1 MNTENKQVKA
11 KHTAPHI
18 PHNVNFELE
27 DKQEVMLTTGTIA
40 KKLLEQD
47 AQAKVI
53 EAVESIADVVDFYS
67 TIKTIE
73 LVVVTS
79 KDKLSETIQEQKSTF
94 KRDVICIESGERLSF
109 KDSIKLN
116 ARMLVLTNENTYKN
130 ALAFAIQSTINIK
143 TSEARLAKM
152 LAELGM
158 AEPLIKDVMS
168 RKNWKLEKA
177 VKKNLFLPKLNNIL
191 NINNISEMSKSVAMA
206 IKAKTGAGKNV
217 ALMDPAIK
225 EAIEAGK
232 KVVFITS
239 RKSIINKNTKTH
251 EGTGAGFTSY
261 EAGPAIINA
270 MNPQAFAVCINSLAN
285 KVNLEEA
292 LSAYLVVVDE
302 GESCIRDMLMGNDS
316 ESSKNRMSKKARKL
330 IISAFARVLKSA
342 PNLIFAD
349 ADISPLTVEFLLS
362 VRPDIQIFNME
373 QDYSDITASV
383 ATKEMVLMEAECAI
397 KANTQ
402 PVVVMFDKLKDLN
415 AFLKGLRLNDETAL
429 KDGILVLSSDT
440 SERKEQ
446 QEFIVNP
453 DAVLAQTQ
461 YRAILC
467 TPTLG
472 RGVSITHHYTD
483 KVFIIANGVLDPAS
497 MIQLPRRF
505 RTATE
510 FVFGVNTDYKIAVDY
525 VANLSTAEASEDAE
539 FDLMLAK
546 YKTEHELLTSN
557 IAITLHEALRALKFT
572 MVEHASLDASEDEMK
587 EAKSKASKNRK
598 AAKKEHIESI
608 LAAQDKTE
616 SEVKVL
622 ENKKA
627 KTRQERF
634 ELERHIIQK
643 KTGIKDIAKADI
655 DFCNKFSL
663 SVYNLLTSAKQVS
676 PLVYNAF
683 EKVTINKFG
692 HREIAVNK
700 SIAVDIIKDLQVNS
714 NSVNEYLPEN
724 QRISSKM
731 RPCDAQKIVKELLE
745 MAGFRSKRSSRVIDG
760 EKVSVNV
767 FTLSPLAVKNAEY
780 FKNN

>member
-27 DKQEVMLTTGTIA
+27 DKQEVMLTTDAIA

-53 EAVESIADVVDFYS
+53 EAVESITDVVDFYS
-67 TIKTIE
+67 AIKTIE

-79 KDKLSETIQEQKSTF
+79 KDKLSETIQEQKATF
-94 KRDVICIESGERLSF
+94 KRDVICLESGERFSF

-116 ARMLVLTNENTYKN
+116 ARMLVLTSEDTYKN
-130 ALAFAIQSTINIK
+130 ALAFAIQSTVNIK
-143 TSEARLAKM
+143 TSEARLVKV

-158 AEPLIKDVMS
+158 TEPLIKDVMS

-177 VKKNLFLPKLNNIL
+177 VKGNLFLPKLKNIS
-191 NINNISEMSKSVAMA
+191 NISDISEMSKSVAMA

-251 EGTGAGFTSY
+251 EGTGVGFTSY
-261 EAGPAIINA
+261 EVGPAIINA
-270 MNPQAFAVCINSLAN
+270 MNPQAFAVCINSLGN

-292 LSAYLVVVDE
+292 LSADLIVIDE
-302 GESCIRDMLMGNDS
+302 GESCVRDMLMSNDS

-330 IISAFARVLKSA
+330 IIDALARVIKSA

-362 VRPDIQIFNME
+362 VRPDIQIFNMK

-383 ATKEMVLMEAECAI
+383 ATKEMVLLEAECAI

-415 AFLKGLRLNDETAL
+415 AFLKGLKLNDETAL
-429 KDGILVLSSDT
+429 KEGILVLSSDT

-446 QEFIVNP
+446 QEFIINP

-483 KVFIIANGVLDPAS
+483 KVFVIANGVLDPAS

-510 FVFGVNTDYKIAVDY
+510 FVFGVNTDYKVAVDY
-525 VANLSTAEASEDAE
+525 VANLGPAETSEDAA

-557 IAITLHEALRALKFT
+557 IAITLPEALRALKFT
-572 MVEHASLDASEDEMK
+572 MIEHASLDASEDEMK
-587 EAKSKASKNRK
+587 EAKRKASSNRK

-616 SEVKVL
+616 SEAKEL

-627 KTRQERF
+627 KTREERF
-634 ELERHIIQK
+634 ELERHTVQK
-643 KTGIKDIAKADI
+643 KTGVRDITKSEI

-663 SVYNLLTSAKQVS
+663 SMYNLLAGDNQLNSVIRD
-676 PLVYNAF
+676 AF
-683 EKVTINKFG
+683 GKATTNKFG
-692 HREIAVNK
+692 HCEITINK
-700 SIAVDIIKDLQVNS
+700 DIAMSIIEELQVNS
-714 NSVNEYLPEN
+714 NSVNAHLPEN
-724 QRISSKM
+724 QRISSNM
-731 RPCDAQKIVKELLE
+731 RPCDAQKTVKELLE
-745 MAGFRSKRSSRVIDG
+745 MAGFRGKRSNRLIDG
-760 EKVSVNV
+760 KKVSVNV
-767 FTLSPLAVKNAEY
+767 FTLSPLAAKNAEY
-780 FKNN
+780 FKN